1 MRGRRSLAAVLALLI
16 SSTLAPTRADAA
28 EWPERPLRLIVP
40 GPAGGAY
47 DHVARP
53 VAEELSRSLK
63 QPVIIDNRPSAGAI
77 VSTRAGADAA
87 PDGYT
92 LTITGTPNAIADSL
106 YEQVPYDIVTA
117 FEHVGGIGETAQW
130 LMVRSDAG
138 IPTFDELIARA
149 RRDPGRIDYA
159 STGVGGPGHL
169 MMEQLQRVTG
179 IRLTHVPYKG
189 TAPALQDLMAGVV
202 ALTVLPPNT
211 ALPAV
216 RAGRLI
222 VLAVSG
228 PARSALASDAPTF
241 AELGY
246 PQLTVSA
253 WMGLSAPKG
262 TPAAIVQRLNAALC
276 TALEKPAV
284 AQRLRLGA
292 IEPMPTTPTEYAR
305 LVRDDTRRWGEFVR
319 SLRLKPN

>member
-1 MRGRRSLAAVLALLI
+1 MRASRSLAAFLALLM

-47 DHVARP
+47 DHVVRP
-53 VAEELSRSLK
+53 LAQELSHSLK
-63 QPVIIDNRPSAGAI
+63 QPVIVDNRPSAGAI
-77 VSTRAGADAA
+77 VGTRAGADAA

-92 LTITGTPNAIADSL
+92 LTVTGTPNAIADSL
-106 YEQVPYDIVTA
+106 YEKVPFDIVTA
-117 FEHVGGIGETAQW
+117 FEHVGGIGEAAQW
-130 LMVRSDAG
+130 LMVRKGAS
-138 IPTFDELIARA
+138 IRNFDELIAKASRE
-149 RRDPGRIDYA
+149 PGRIHYA

-169 MMEQLQRVTG
+169 VMEQLQRITG
-179 IRLTHVPYKG
+179 IRLSHVPYKG
-189 TAPALQDLMAGVV
+189 AAPALQDVLAGVV

-216 RAGRLI
+216 RAGRLV
-222 VLAVSG
+222 VLAVSS
-228 PARSALASDAPTF
+228 PARGALAPEAPTF

-262 TPAAIVQRLNAALC
+262 TPAAIVQRLNAALR

-284 AQRLRLGA
+284 AQRLRFGG
-292 IEPMPTTPTEYAR
+292 IEPMPTTPAEYAR
-305 LVRDDTRRWGEFVR
+305 LVSDDTRRWRELVR
-319 SLRLKPN
+319 SLGLKPN